1 MSQTSVET
9 SRPAAP
15 PAPVDPFAR
24 FRQEMD
30 RLMDRF
36 MPDFGPRLRGLAPAM
51 PWMGD
56 ANGMV
61 MPAMDVTEG
70 ETAFVLT
77 AELPGLAEADI
88 DVSVSG
94 GMLRVK
100 GEKRQESE
108 QTRNDVHVRERAFG
122 RFERS
127 FTLPDGV
134 DAEKIAASFGK
145 GVLTVTMPKT
155 PGGAAATRKV
165 AITPAG

>member
-9 SRPAAP
+9 SKPTAAP
-15 PAPVDPFAR
+15 APADSFSR

-36 MPDFGPRLRGLAPAM
+36 LPDFGVRLRSMTPAM

-56 ANGMV
+56 TNGMV
-61 MPAMDVTEG
+61 VPAMDVTEDDK
-70 ETAFVLT
+70 AFVLS

-108 QTRNDVHVRERAFG
+108 QTENDVHVRERAFG

-134 DAEKIAASFGK
+134 DADKIAASFGK

-165 AITPAG
+165 AISPAG